1 MYCVMNIQKRKR
13 QDITGIEREATR
25 TATDYNN
32 AVEPGMDIY
41 NVNLIQSQN
50 WKQDIQRE
58 IEKAGA
64 KIRANSVVALDTVYT
79 ASPQFFEGKTAEAE
93 ENNRYFQDCLRF
105 HQEQFGHVVS
115 AVIHYDETTPHMHIL
130 SVPLTRDGRLSA
142 REIVGNRTHMAHMQT
157 EFFEQVGRVYGLERG
172 QHRDGQEK
180 REHIT
185 AQEHRLRQ
193 VTRQTQEQEQQ
204 LHEVKVNKNKEL
216 EELDA
221 IKHSK
226 THARARAGKW
236 RQRAIEQESRNIQ
249 AERDERRLQS
259 QIKEQNDVLQ
269 NIRTECEHTAG
280 QLNQLKGFLTLAEQR
295 QLDELQK
302 SMDIDRDSERF

>member
-1 MYCVMNIQKRKR
+1 MYCVMNIQKRKW
-13 QDITGIEREATR
+13 QDIAGIEREATR

-58 IEKAGA
+58 IEQAGA
-64 KIRANSVVALDTVYT
+64 KTRANSVIALDTVYT
-79 ASPQFFEGKTAEAE
+79 ASPQFFEGKTQKQTEIFF
-93 ENNRYFQDCLRF
+93 RDCLRF
-105 HQEQFGHVVS
+105 HQQRFGHVVS
-115 AVIHYDETTPHMHIL
+115 AVIHYDETTPHMHVL

-142 REIVGNRTHMAHMQT
+142 REIVGNRTNMAHMQT
-157 EFFEQVGRVYGLERG
+157 EFFEQVGKVYGLERG

-185 AQEHRLRQ
+185 AQEHQLRQ
-193 VTRQTQEQEQQ
+193 VTEQKRQQEQI
-204 LHEVKVNKNKEL
+204 LHEVKVNKEREL
-216 EELDA
+216 EELEA

-226 THARARAGKW
+226 IHARARAEKW
-236 RQRAIEQESRNIQ
+236 RQKAYEQEGKNWQ
-249 AERDERRLQS
+249 AEIDKQRLQS

-269 NIRTECEHTAG
+269 NIRTECEHTAE
-280 QLNQLKGFLTLAEQR
+280 QLNQLRGFLTLAEQR
-295 QLDELQK
+295 QLNELQK
-302 SMDIDRDSERF
+302 DIDVDREL